1 MGHSQQTGQ
10 SESQWERPCFPAD
23 GMGPVCLESSD
34 KIGLYEMWLVWPGA
48 RLGGGSDGG
57 KILDSVLRDFRRG
70 LGGIGESSGWVTGP
84 WTE

>member
-1 MGHSQQTGQ
+1 
-10 SESQWERPCFPAD
+10 
-23 GMGPVCLESSD
+23 
-34 KIGLYEMWLVWPGA
+34 MWLVWPGA

-57 KILDSVLRDFRRG
+57 RILDSVLRDFRRG